1 MPTEF
6 KNWTA
11 EQQRLF
17 LRLYRHMRLN
27 QSLYIAHGTPS
38 LPRPEWNV
46 ISGAAARMAAQ
57 LLESEQTG
65 DTFAATLQPE
75 D

>member
-6 KNWTA
+6 KNWTEA
-11 EQQRLF
+11 QQRIF

-27 QSLYIAHGTPS
+27 QSLYTPPGMTPI
-38 LPRPEWNV
+38 PRAEWQV
-46 ISGAAARMAAQ
+46 ISGSAARMAAQ
-57 LLESEQTG
+57 LLESAQTG

>member
-6 KNWTA
+6 KNWTEA
-11 EQQRLF
+11 QQRIF

-27 QSLYIAHGTPS
+27 QSLYTPPGMTPI
-38 LPRPEWNV
+38 PRAEWQV
-46 ISGAAARMAAQ
+46 ISGSAARMAAQ
-57 LLESEQTG
+57 LMESETTG
-65 DTFAATLQPE
+65 DTFSATLQPE

>member
-6 KNWTA
+6 KDWA
-11 EQQRLF
+11 EAQQRLF
-17 LRLYRHMRLN
+17 MRLYRHMRRN
-27 QSLYIAHGTPS
+27 QALYTAPGMTP
-38 LPRPEWNV
+38 LPHPEWNV
-46 ISGAAARMAAQ
+46 ISGSAARMAAQ
-57 LLESEQTG
+57 LLESAQTG

>member
-6 KNWTA
+6 REWTP
-11 EQQRLF
+11 EQQLLF
-17 LRLYRHMRLN
+17 LRMYRHMRLN
-27 QSLYIAHGTPS
+27 QRLYVPAGTPL
-38 LPRPEWNV
+38 LPTPAWNV
-46 ISGAAARMAAQ
+46 ISGAAARMAAHM
-57 LLESEQTG
+57 LDASPTG